1 MKTNPER
8 QIACSVPGAWKR
20 AIRGLPLWAA
30 SFLSLNGCMVH
41 EVDVNPRPEVNL
53 SAGIGEGRYVHGP
66 YDAKPVCPLGNP
78 WWCAFADGELSSLVE
93 KALCANPDLKS
104 IRERIYQA
112 NARVVQAGSTLFPQV
127 DGNGEFQHRWNVGG
141 NTSSGAELGLTV
153 DWELDLWGRIRYGRN
168 ARIREA
174 EAIRHDWESARLDL
188 TAILVES
195 WFVLLEQQGQ
205 LRLARE
211 QIELGET
218 LLELTQL
225 RFGQGQSSV
234 VAVYQQREQL
244 QSVLSRVPD
253 IEARIELIGLVVDGL
268 AGDVPGRGG
277 VRPSREAELPTP
289 PPFPRTGV
297 PGDLLAGRPDLRAQR
312 ARIVAL
318 DHEVGEAIA
327 DRLPGVSI
335 GGSLALAGAPTLDS
349 LVGDLIAGAVG
360 PILDAGNREAEVMR
374 RESRVRGEVNR
385 YTALFLSAAGEVEAA
400 LVGEEKIAERIRRQ
414 QDQLITAR
422 KLLEESRNRYQRG
435 LTDYLPVLDAVSRVQ
450 ELEQD
455 ILFSRFER
463 LSARIDL
470 HQALGGPMPTKR

>member
-1 MKTNPER
+1 M
-8 QIACSVPGAWKR
+8 
-20 AIRGLPLWAA
+20 L
-30 SFLSLNGCMVH
+30 H
-41 EVDVNPRPEVNL
+41 EVDISPRPEVNL
-53 SAGIGEGRYVHGP
+53 SVATGDSGYAHGP
-66 YDAKPVCPLGNP
+66 DHSEPECPVGDP
-78 WWCAFADGELSSLVE
+78 WWSSFQDEGLSSLVE
-93 KALCANPDLKS
+93 NALCTNPDLRS

-112 NARVVQAGSTLFPQV
+112 NARVVQAGSSLFPQV
-127 DGNGEFQHRWNVGG
+127 DGNGQFQHRWNVGG
-141 NTSSGAELGLTV
+141 NTGTGSELGLTV

-168 ARIREA
+168 ARLREA
-174 EAIRHDWESARLDL
+174 EAFRHDWESARLDL
-188 TAILVES
+188 TAILAES

-244 QSVLSRVPD
+244 QSILSRVPD
-253 IEARIELIGLVVDGL
+253 IEARIELLGLVIDGL
-268 AGDVPGRGG
+268 AGVLPGRGSM
-277 VRPSREAELPTP
+277 RPAPAAELPEP
-289 PPFPRTGV
+289 PPFPQTGV
-297 PGDLLAGRPDLRAQR
+297 PGDLLARRPDLRAQR

-327 DRLPGVSI
+327 DRLPTLSI
-335 GGSLALAGAPTLDS
+335 GGSLALGGAPTLDS
-349 LVGDLIAGAVG
+349 LLGDLIADVIG
-360 PILDAGNREAEVMR
+360 PVIDAGNREAEVMR
-374 RESRVRGEVNR
+374 RESRVREEVNR
-385 YTALFLSAAGEVEAA
+385 FTALFLAAAGEVEAA
-400 LVGEEKIAERIRRQ
+400 LVEEDKIAERIRRQ
-414 QDQLITAR
+414 QDQLNTAR

-455 ILFSRFER
+455 ILLSRFER